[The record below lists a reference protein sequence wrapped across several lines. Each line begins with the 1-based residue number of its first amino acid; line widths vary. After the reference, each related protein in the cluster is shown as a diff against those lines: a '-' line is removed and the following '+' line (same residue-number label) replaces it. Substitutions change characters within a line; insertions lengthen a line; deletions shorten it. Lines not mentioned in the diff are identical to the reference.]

1 MQLNG
6 ESHHRCSGVFDE
18 QQATAKN
25 IPHALAKWWPIR
37 YNG

>member
-1 MQLNG
+1 MANRIIVVPAFFG
-6 ESHHRCSGVFDE
+6 E